1 MVSVIVPVYNAEKY
15 LEKCIESIR
24 NQTYSYLDIIL
35 INDGSTDSSLDICS
49 RYQLL
54 DSRISVISQEN
65 QGLVCARKTGLL
77 HAKGELVGFVD
88 SDDWIEPDMYERM
101 ALIYEKYHAELISTG
116 IFRDYE
122 DSRKSVEI
130 YDNYTEGFYENLD
143 IDIYPTMLR
152 NYRIGDFGLYSTMV
166 NKLYLRNK
174 LLEVYKNINTEV
186 FFGEDC
192 MALYKY
198 CLLIDS
204 IYISR
209 KSYYHYNIRNGS
221 MCWRADER
229 LPHNAYLLY
238 QELKKTFMNYSNP
251 NILLKQLRRYILD
264 VEMHNLQMLFGI
276 DVNVFGK
283 WKFQYEKYYDSK
295 IVLYGAGKC
304 GQALYHQICLCESE
318 KHIAA
323 WVDEQYFNKREQCLF
338 NVQSPEILPG
348 LQYDYI
354 IIAVMDRL
362 LASQIKKKLMDRY
375 FVSEDAIVWKEVW
388 HEALFDEIP

>member
-24 NQTYSYLDIIL
+24 SQTYVHLDIIL
-35 INDGSTDSSLDICS
+35 VNDGSTDSSLNICR
-49 RYQLL
+49 RYQQI
-54 DSRISVISQEN
+54 DSRIRVISQKN
-65 QGLVCARKTGLL
+65 QGLVRARITGLI
-77 HAKGELVGFVD
+77 HAKGQLVGFVD
-88 SDDWIEPDMYERM
+88 SDDWIEPDMYEQM
-101 ALIYEKYHAELISTG
+101 VLIYKKYHADLISTG

-122 DSRKSVEI
+122 DSRRNTEV
-130 YDNYTEGFYENLD
+130 YDNYAEGFYENLD
-143 IDIYPTMLR
+143 ADIYPTMLR
-152 NYRIGDFGLYSTMV
+152 NYKIRDFGLYSTLV

-174 LLEVYKNINTEV
+174 LLEVYKDINTNV

-198 CLLIDS
+198 CLSVHS

-209 KSYYHYNIRNGS
+209 KSYYHYNIRDGS

-238 QELKKTFMNYSNP
+238 QELKKTFMNYTNP

-264 VEMHNLQMLFGI
+264 VEMHNLQMLFDI
-276 DVNVFGK
+276 DVNVLGK
-283 WKFQYEKYYDSK
+283 WKFQYEGYYDSR

-304 GQALYHQICLCESE
+304 GQAFYHQLCLDE
-318 KHIAA
+318 KEEHIAA
-323 WVDEQYFNKREQCLF
+323 WVDEQYFDKREQCLF
-338 NVQSPEILPG
+338 DIQSPEVLPG

-362 LASQIKKKLMDRY
+362 LASQIKRKLMDTY
-375 FVSEDAIVWKEVW
+375 FIKESVIVWKEVW